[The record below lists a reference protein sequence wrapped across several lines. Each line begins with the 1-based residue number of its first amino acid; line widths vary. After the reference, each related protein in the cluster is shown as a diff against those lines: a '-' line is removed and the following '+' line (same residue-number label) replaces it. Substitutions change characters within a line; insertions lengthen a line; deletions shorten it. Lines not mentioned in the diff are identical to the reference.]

1 MRKFFALLAIAMLA
15 ACGGGGGGST
25 PNLPQATPTPTL
37 PPVPTGDVRP
47 TFTIVIPA
55 SGGASKNR
63 PGYVSSATQS
73 ISITLTE
80 VNGSPPG
87 ALTGNPAITNINST
101 NCSGGCTVD
110 GPPSPV
116 GSDTFTL
123 VTYDATGAAGNELS
137 TSTGTY
143 TMTQGVNNAETV
155 TLEGVPAALALA
167 ALPTTWAA
175 GASNSTAIALTV
187 ADADGETIT
196 GTYANAVTVSDPDTN
211 GDGTRVVSASCPG
224 VYPTGNTAIAATSA
238 QFTGSTSTA
247 TFCYGGLAQATVTLT
262 ASASGA
268 TSGTKTFN
276 PVITAPTM
284 SGSVTG
290 AFVGTDAQLSTTT
303 GTGSTGTI
311 AYTETGFTTAPYDQV
326 LTVDNAA
333 ETCSTGGP
341 LSTFATVSP
350 TASGTTTVFTVNSA
364 SPYTPGKCTIPVWDT
379 TGAYTPPTFSASY
392 TTSGFTIDKKAAS
405 FH

>member
-1 MRKFFALLAIAMLA
+1 MRKFFGLLAIATMT

-37 PPVPTGDVRP
+37 APVPTGDVRP
-47 TFTIVIPA
+47 TFTIVIPV

-80 VNGSPPG
+80 VNGTPPG

-137 TSTGTY
+137 TSSGTY

-155 TLEGVPAALALA
+155 TLEGIPATLTLA
-167 ALPTTWAA
+167 ALPTTWSA
-175 GASNSTAIALTV
+175 GSTNSTAIGLTV

-196 GTYANAVTVSDPDTN
+196 GTYANAVTVNDPDTN
-211 GDGTRVVSASCPG
+211 GDGTRVVSGSCPG
-224 VYPTGNTAIAATSA
+224 TYPTGNTAIAATSA
-238 QFTGSTSTA
+238 QFTSSASAA
-247 TFCYGGLAQATVTLT
+247 TFCYGGLAQASVTLT

-268 TSGTKTFN
+268 TSGTKTFS
-276 PVITAPTM
+276 PIIAAPT
-284 SGSVTG
+284 SGTTTG
-290 AFVGTDAQLSTTT
+290 AFVGTDAQLDTTT
-303 GTGSTGTI
+303 GTGSSGTI
-311 AYTETGFTTAPYDQV
+311 AYTEAGFTNAPYDQV
-326 LTVDNAA
+326 LSVDSSA

-341 LSTFATVSP
+341 LSTFASVSP
-350 TASGTTTVFTVNSA
+350 AASGTTTVFTVVSA
-364 SPYTPGKCTIPVWDT
+364 SPYTAGKCSIPVWDG
-379 TGAYTPPTFSASY
+379 TGAYTPPAFSASY
-392 TTSGFTIDKKAAS
+392 TTSSFTIDKKI
-405 FH
+405 H

>member
-1 MRKFFALLAIAMLA
+1 MRKFFALLAIATMT

-47 TFTIVIPA
+47 TFTIVIPV

-123 VTYDATGAAGNELS
+123 VTYDATGAAGNALS
-137 TSTGTY
+137 TSSGTY
-143 TMTQGVNNAETV
+143 TMAQGTNNAESV
-155 TLEGVPAALALA
+155 TLDGIPATLTLA
-167 ALPTTWAA
+167 ALPTTWSA
-175 GASNSTAIALTV
+175 GSTNSTAIGLTV

-196 GTYANAVTVSDPDTN
+196 GTYANVVTVSDNDTN
-211 GDGTRVVSASCPG
+211 SDGTHVASTCPS
-224 VYPTGNTAIAATSA
+224 AATP
-238 QFTGSTSTA
+238 STSGNA
-247 TFCYGGLAQATVTLT
+247 TTSVTFSSSSSTNMFCYLGLAEGTVTLT

-268 TSGTKTFN
+268 TSGTKTFS
-276 PVITAPTM
+276 PIIAAPT
-284 SGSVTG
+284 SGTTTG
-290 AFVGTDAQLSTTT
+290 AFVGTDAQLETTT

-311 AYTETGFTTAPYDQV
+311 AYTETGFTNAPYDQV
-326 LTVDNAA
+326 LSVDAAA

-341 LSTFATVSP
+341 LATFATVSP
-350 TASGTTTVFTVNSA
+350 AASGTTTVFTVTSS
-364 SPYTPGKCTIPVWDT
+364 SPYTPGKCAIPVWDA
-379 TGAYTPPTFSASY
+379 TGAYTPPTFTASY
-392 TTSGFTIDKKAAS
+392 TTSSFTIDSKAPPIR
-405 FH
+405 